1 MKRTLWIG
9 LTVTVICALLYPR
22 GADAQDQRR
31 LSRMV
36 LPVLKIDH
44 GARMAGMG
52 GAFVAVSDNI
62 DAIFS
67 NPAGLTHIE
76 RAAFTLGYTR
86 WLMNDYILTG
96 GMAYNTAYGVLGVNV
111 VTFTP
116 KAFEETTIFQ
126 PTGTGREPD
135 MGDLSLGVV
144 YARKLTDKLSVGSMF
159 RWTQQ
164 TLDTD
169 RLNAWDVGVSTY
181 FYTGFRSLRLGM
193 TFENMGKDVKVIDD
207 VRKMPVSFSTAA
219 AMEIVGATGDPTY
232 MTVTFENTY
241 ATDFAD
247 PQYRFGGELWLQ
259 NSFALRAGYK
269 ANFDEESWTVGAG
282 LKFSMP
288 NGRIVQAD
296 VAYSDFGTYLDAPLR
311 FTLSGAF

>member
-1 MKRTLWIG
+1 MKRMLWIG
-9 LTVTVICALLYPR
+9 LTAAVVCALLYPR

-31 LSRMV
+31 LARMV

-76 RAAFTLGYTR
+76 RGAFTLGYTR
-86 WLMNDYILTG
+86 WLMGDPILTG
-96 GMAYNTAYGVLGVNV
+96 GMAYNTAYGVLGINV
-111 VTFTP
+111 VTFSP
-116 KAFEETTIFQ
+116 HEFEETTIFQ
-126 PTGTGREPD
+126 PTGTGRKPD

-144 YARKLTDKLSVGSMF
+144 YARKLTDKLSVGSIF

-169 RLNAWDVGVSTY
+169 RLTAFDVGVSTF

-219 AMEIVGATGDPTY
+219 AMEIVGAVGDPTY
-232 MTVTFENTY
+232 ITATFENTY

-259 NSFALRAGYK
+259 NNFALRAGYK
-269 ANFDEESWTVGAG
+269 ANFDEESWTAGAG

-288 NGRIVQAD
+288 NGRVVQAD
-296 VAYSDFGTYLDAPLR
+296 VAYSDFGVYLDAPLR

>member
-1 MKRTLWIG
+1 MKRMLWIG
-9 LTVTVICALLYPR
+9 LTAAVICALLYPR

-31 LSRMV
+31 LARMV

-76 RAAFTLGYTR
+76 RGAFTLGYTR
-86 WLMNDYILTG
+86 WLMNDHILTG

-111 VTFTP
+111 VTFSP
-116 KAFEETTIFQ
+116 HEFEETTIFQ
-126 PTGTGREPD
+126 PTGTGRYPD

-169 RLNAWDVGVSTY
+169 RLNAWDVGVSTF

-193 TFENMGKDVKVIDD
+193 TFENMGKDVKVIED
-207 VRKMPVSFSTAA
+207 VRKMPVAFSTAA

-232 MTVTFENTY
+232 ITVTFENSY

-259 NSFALRAGYK
+259 NNFALRAGYK
-269 ANFDEESWTVGAG
+269 ANFDEESWTLGAG

-288 NGRIVQAD
+288 NGRVVQAD

>member
-9 LTVTVICALLYPR
+9 LTAAVICALLYPR
-22 GADAQDQRR
+22 AADAQDQRR
-31 LSRMV
+31 LARMV

-76 RAAFTLGYTR
+76 RGAFTLGYTR
-86 WLMNDYILTG
+86 WLMGDPILTG
-96 GMAYNTAYGVLGVNV
+96 GMAYNTAHGVLGINV
-111 VTFTP
+111 VTFSP
-116 KAFEETTIFQ
+116 HEFEETTIFQ
-126 PTGTGREPD
+126 PTGTGRRPD

-169 RLNAWDVGVSTY
+169 RLTAWDVGVSTF

-207 VRKMPVSFSTAA
+207 VRKMPVAFSTAA
-219 AMEIVGATGDPTY
+219 AMEIVGAVGDPTY
-232 MTVTFENTY
+232 ITATFENTY

-259 NSFALRAGYK
+259 NNFALRAGYK

-288 NGRIVQAD
+288 NGRMVQAD
-296 VAYSDFGTYLDAPLR
+296 VAYSDFGAYLDAPLR

>member
-9 LTVTVICALLYPR
+9 LTAALICALLYPR

-52 GAFVAVSDNI
+52 GSFVAVSDNI

-67 NPAGLTHIE
+67 NVAGLTHIE
-76 RAAFTLGYTR
+76 GSAFTLGYTR
-86 WLMNDYILTG
+86 WLMNDHILNGGLAFKTG
-96 GMAYNTAYGVLGVNV
+96 YGVLGLSVF
-111 VTFTP
+111 TFRPTG
-116 KAFEETTIFQ
+116 FEETTIFQ

-135 MGDLSLGVV
+135 TGDLSLGVA
-144 YARKLTDKLSVGSMF
+144 YAKKLTDKLSVGSLF

-169 RLNAWDVGVSTY
+169 RLSAFDVNVSTF
-181 FYTGFRSLRLGM
+181 FYTGFKSLRLGM
-193 TFENMGKDVKVIDD
+193 TFENMGKDVKVVED

-219 AMEIVGATGDPTY
+219 AMEIVGAKGDPSY
-232 MTVTFENTY
+232 LTFTAENHY

-247 PQYRFGGELWLQ
+247 PQYRLGGEFWLQ

-269 ANFDEESWTVGAG
+269 VNYDEESWTLGAG
-282 LKFSMP
+282 LKFTMAD
-288 NGRIVQAD
+288 GRVVQAD
-296 VAYSDFGTYLDAPLR
+296 IAYSDFGAYLNAPLR
-311 FTLSGAF
+311 VTLSGAF

>member
-9 LTVTVICALLYPR
+9 LTAAAICSMLYSQA
-22 GADAQDQRR
+22 ADAQDQRR
-31 LSRMV
+31 VARMI

-52 GAFVAVSDNI
+52 GSFVAVADDI
-62 DAIFS
+62 GAIFS

-86 WLMNDYILTG
+86 WLMSDHILTG

-116 KAFEETTIFQ
+116 MAFEETTIFQ

-135 MGDLSLGVV
+135 MGDISLGVV

-169 RLNAWDVGVSTY
+169 RLNAFDVGVSTF

-193 TFENMGKDVKVIDD
+193 TFENMGKDVKVIES
-207 VRKMPVSFSTAA
+207 VAHMPVSFSSAA
-219 AMEIVGATGDPTY
+219 AMEIFGSRGDPGYLTL
-232 MTVTFENTY
+232 TGENYY
-241 ATDFAD
+241 ATDFAEV
-247 PQYRFGGELWLQ
+247 QYRVGAEFWIQ
-259 NSFALRAGYK
+259 NSFALRGGYK
-269 ANFDEESWTVGAG
+269 INFDEESWSIGAG

>member
-9 LTVTVICALLYPR
+9 LTAAVVCALLYPR

-31 LSRMV
+31 LARMV

-76 RAAFTLGYTR
+76 RGAFTLGYTR
-86 WLMNDYILTG
+86 WLMGDPILTG
-96 GMAYNTAYGVLGVNV
+96 GMAYNTAYGVLGINV
-111 VTFTP
+111 VTFSP
-116 KAFEETTIFQ
+116 HEFEETTIFQ
-126 PTGTGREPD
+126 PTGTGRYPD

-169 RLNAWDVGVSTY
+169 RLTAFDVGVSTF

-219 AMEIVGATGDPTY
+219 AMEIVGAVGDPTY
-232 MTVTFENTY
+232 ITATFENTY

-259 NSFALRAGYK
+259 NNFALRAGYK

-288 NGRIVQAD
+288 NGRVVQAD
-296 VAYSDFGTYLDAPLR
+296 VAYSDFGAYLDAPLR